1 MEQGLKE
8 YHDIKKDYYSIDSQ
22 YINGDLWEL
31 YEHSWYGDETKAIA
45 VNVTKKY
52 FLYTWES
59 LQYIADNMDEFTLYK
74 L

>member
-8 YHDIKKDYYSIDSQ
+8 YHDIKKDYYRIDSQ

-31 YEHSWYGDETKAIA
+31 YEHNWYGDEEKAIA

-52 FLYTWES
+52 YLYSWES
-59 LQYIADNMDEFTLYK
+59 LQYIVDSLDEFTLYK